1 MREVVEIVKKIAN
14 TSSTNDKIKIIKENK
29 DNKTFI
35 KVLQCAY
42 NDNNYGFSLDKL
54 IEGLNNYDNSV
65 GTTWEDTFDMLDK
78 LATSNINDSLRDCV
92 YAHLMTK
99 DEEVRDLIIKIL
111 SKDLRANISAK
122 TINKAIK
129 GCIVEFN
136 VMLAES
142 LFKQKE
148 NFINGR
154 EFIISTKLDGS
165 RLVAIKRGNSV
176 EFKTRQNKPMEG
188 LKDIEEALLRYDG
201 DFIFDGEL
209 LLKNENN
216 LASDDLYRE
225 TMKESRKK
233 GVKKNLIFNVF
244 DCMSIDTFAKGYDK
258 TPCID
263 RKENVRKIVKEIDSE
278 WVSEVESLYIGN
290 DESMIYK
297 LLDETRALNQEGI
310 MLNIANA
317 TYECK
322 RSKNILKVKVMQTG
336 DMRVINV
343 IEGTGN
349 NKGKLGSITVQFEH
363 EGELHA
369 CDCGS
374 GFLQDD
380 RSLYWE
386 NPNLILGKIVEI
398 QYFEIS
404 KNKQGGV
411 GLRFPVFKAIRYDK
425 DEISMH

>member
-1 MREVVEIVKKIAN
+1 MREVVEIVNKIAD
-14 TSSTNDKIKIIKENK
+14 TASTNDKVKIIKENK
-29 DNKTFI
+29 DNVDFV
-35 KVLQCAY
+35 KVLQYTY

-54 IEGLNNYDNSV
+54 IEGFNNYNDKINL
-65 GTTWEDTFDMLDK
+65 TWVDTFEMLDE
-78 LATSNINDSLRDCV
+78 LAKSNINDDLRSMV
-92 YAHLMTK
+92 YEHLRCK

-148 NFINGR
+148 NFIGGR

-165 RLVAIKRGNSV
+165 RLVAIKRGNNV

-244 DCMSIDTFAKGYDK
+244 DCMSIDTFAKEYDK

-263 RKENVRKIVKEIDSE
+263 RKENVRKIVREIGSE
-278 WVSEVESLYIGN
+278 WVTEVESLYIGN
-290 DESMIYK
+290 DEGMIYK
-297 LLDETRALNQEGI
+297 LLDEARASNQEGV

-317 TYECK
+317 PYECK

-336 DMRVINV
+336 DMRVLNV

-363 EGELHA
+363 EGELHT

-386 NPNLILGKIVEI
+386 NPDLILGKIVEI

-411 GLRFPVFKAIRYDK
+411 GLRFPVFKTIRNDK